1 MHAVIAPRAHDRN
14 LVHALP
20 HCCAKF
26 PTGGIAMHATHRS
39 LVMLAALVLTVAS
52 LAFAQAPQDKPGAP
66 PPGAGAPAQASA
78 TASGELTDVDAKAS
92 TITVKTATDEMKFR
106 YDDSTKVTG
115 AAKAVAGLATSKGS
129 QVTVQ
134 FKKEGAN
141 NIATMI
147 NVSEKK

>member
-1 MHAVIAPRAHDRN
+1 
-14 LVHALP
+14 
-20 HCCAKF
+20 
-26 PTGGIAMHATHRS
+26 MHATHRS

-66 PPGAGAPAQASA
+66 PAPGAGAPAQASA

-106 YDDSTKVTG
+106 FDDSTKVTG
-115 AAKAVAGLATSKGS
+115 AQKAVAGLATSKGS

-134 FKKEGAN
+134 YKKDGAN

>member
-1 MHAVIAPRAHDRN
+1 
-14 LVHALP
+14 
-20 HCCAKF
+20 
-26 PTGGIAMHATHRS
+26 MHATHRS

-66 PPGAGAPAQASA
+66 PAPGAGAPAQASA

-115 AAKAVAGLATSKGS
+115 AQKAVAGLATSKGS

-134 FKKEGAN
+134 YKKEGAN

>member
-1 MHAVIAPRAHDRN
+1 
-14 LVHALP
+14 
-20 HCCAKF
+20 
-26 PTGGIAMHATHRS
+26 MHATHRS

-66 PPGAGAPAQASA
+66 PPGAGAQASA

-92 TITVKTATDEMKFR
+92 TITVKTATEDMKFR